1 MRSAV
6 RAPIWLSGIP
16 IPHRSIRLPLIV
28 STLVSAFAPPVLAQS
43 TFDAVIE
50 IPTGTSVK
58 YEFDFC
64 ANRMRVDRFV
74 PMPVVYPVN
83 YGFIPA
89 TLKTDGDPL
98 DVVVYTREAIMSGA
112 IVAFRPIGVLRMYDG
127 GLADEKIIGVP
138 TSKVDASYDDVRT
151 VDDLGLS
158 HKQRLENFFRVYKQ
172 VSDGTSPVELR
183 GFGDAAEAERIVQA
197 ARRLASERGTPEAR
211 TPCPKERND

>member
-1 MRSAV
+1 MV
-6 RAPIWLSGIP
+6 
-16 IPHRSIRLPLIV
+16 
-28 STLVSAFAPPVLAQS
+28 FAPSALAQS

-50 IPTGTSVK
+50 IPAGTSVK

-74 PMPVVYPVN
+74 QMPVVYPVN

-112 IVAFRPIGVLRMYDG
+112 LVAFRPIGVLRMYDG

-138 TSKVDASYDDVRT
+138 TSKVDASYDSVRT
-151 VDDLGLS
+151 IDDLGLS

-197 ARRLASERGTPEAR
+197 ARRLASERGAPEAR
-211 TPCPKERND
+211 TRCPK

>member
-1 MRSAV
+1 MSERPPA
-6 RAPIWLSGIP
+6 WLSLTSIP
-16 IPHRSIRLPLIV
+16 NRAIRATLAIV
-28 STLVSAFAPPVLAQS
+28 VSFIAFATPGFAQS

-50 IPTGTSVK
+50 IPTGTNVK

-74 PMPVVYPVN
+74 QMPVVYPVN

-89 TLKTDGDPL
+89 TLKNDGDPL

-138 TSKVDASYDDVRT
+138 ASKVDASYDSVRT
-151 VDDLGLS
+151 VDDLGLA

-197 ARRLASERGTPEAR
+197 ARRLATERGAPEAR
-211 TPCPKERND
+211 TRCAK

>member
-6 RAPIWLSGIP
+6 RASTWLIRISIQ
-16 IPHRSIRLPLIV
+16 HRSIRLPLII
-28 STLVSAFAPPVLAQS
+28 STLASAFAPPVLAQS

-74 PMPVVYPVN
+74 QMPVVYPVN

-89 TLKTDGDPL
+89 TLKNDGDPL

-112 IVAFRPIGVLRMYDG
+112 IVGFRPIGVLRMYDG

-138 TSKVDASYDDVRT
+138 TSKVDASYDSVRSI
-151 VDDLGLS
+151 DDLGLA

-183 GFGDAAEAERIVQA
+183 GFGNAAEAERIVQA
-197 ARRLASERGTPEAR
+197 ARQLASERGAPEAR
-211 TPCPKERND
+211 TRCPK